1 MLTRAQKQEQI
12 EQLKGFLE
20 PAQGLFAMSF
30 AGLTVA
36 EVTELR
42 RKVKEANASY
52 LVVKNTLARIAVA
65 DTPNQGLQTLLS
77 GPVAVAF
84 TTSDVAPLAKVLA
97 DFAKAHDKLQFRGGL
112 VEGQL
117 LDAKQAQQVAALP
130 SKLELVARLLFLLQ
144 SPMRRLVV
152 ALNWPVRGLAVTLKQ
167 VAEAKEAQA

>member
-65 DTPNQGLQTLLS
+65 DSPNQGLQKLLS
-77 GPVAVAF
+77 GPVAVAY
-84 TTSDVAPLAKVLA
+84 TTSEVVSLAKVLA

-117 LDAKQAQQVAALP
+117 LDAKQAQQVALLP
-130 SKLELVARLLFLLQ
+130 SKQELVARLLYILQ

-152 ALNWPVRGLAVTLKQ
+152 SLNWPVRGLAVTLRQ
-167 VAEAKEAQA
+167 VAEGKETQA